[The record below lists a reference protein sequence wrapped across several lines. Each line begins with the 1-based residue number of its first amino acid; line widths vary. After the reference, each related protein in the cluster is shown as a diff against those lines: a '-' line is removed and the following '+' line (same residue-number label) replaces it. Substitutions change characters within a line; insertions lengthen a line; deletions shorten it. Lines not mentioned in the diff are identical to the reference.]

1 MKPTLPLYD
10 KDYQLWLEQTIAHPR
25 RFANAQLQTQD
36 FSHIDLENL
45 IEEIKSLGKRDKR
58 AICSY
63 LMRLC
68 EHLLKV
74 KYWEQE
80 RETCIQIRNRVSCL
94 NLCEETE
101 MLLETRFL
109 NIRNFRLQIQLILK
123 DSPSLKNYLQENF
136 IQEYQ
141 NGRKL
146 FLDATGMKSDMIPA
160 EPGFNLEQ
168 VLDENW
174 LP

>member
-1 MKPTLPLYD
+1 MKSKLPLYD
-10 KDYQLWLEQTIAHPR
+10 TDYQLWLEQTIA
-25 RFANAQLQTQD
+25 QLQTHD

-45 IEEIKSLGKRDKR
+45 IEEITSLGKRDKR

-74 KYWEQE
+74 KYWQQE
-80 RETCIQIRNRVSCL
+80 RETCIRGW
-94 NLCEETE
+94 T
-101 MLLETRFL
+101 LE
-109 NIRNFRLQIQLILK
+109 IRNFRLQIQLILK

-146 FLDATGMKSDMIPA
+146 FFDATGLNSDLIP
-160 EPGFNLEQ
+160 EDPCFRLEQ
-168 VLDENW
+168 VLDEDW

>member
-1 MKPTLPLYD
+1 MKSTLPLYD
-10 KDYQLWLEQTIAHPR
+10 TDYQLWLEQTI
-25 RFANAQLQTQD
+25 AQLQTQD

-58 AICSY
+58 AICSK
-63 LMRLC
+63 LMGLC

-74 KYWEQE
+74 KYWQQE
-80 RETCIQIRNRVSCL
+80 RETCIRGW
-94 NLCEETE
+94 T
-101 MLLETRFL
+101 LE
-109 NIRNFRLQIQLILK
+109 IRNFRLQIKLILK
-123 DSPSLKNYLQENF
+123 DSPSLKNYLQESF
-136 IQEYQ
+136 IEEYQ

-146 FLDATGMKSDMIPA
+146 FLDATGFNSDMIPQD
-160 EPGFNLEQ
+160 PCFTLEQ